1 MLPHLRALVDFF
13 PVTLSLPTNSTSK
26 TSKSDR
32 HCPHQLSAQTNH
44 HLLASRRYTLIAT
57 ASTSNTLDRHAN
69 THPRSRKPPTRFHFT
84 IARTAFLLVLA
95 MDNHQN
101 PVHGHPRDAD
111 GNHNANQAPT
121 VPELQQRIQDLRAQN
136 DQLEDVVS
144 MHLQTIFNL
153 QVQVNTQQLQV
164 NAAHQQ
170 ANALHQQV
178 LALGG
183 PALEA
188 REHAM
193 LDREAAIHQQEY
205 NLEQRETDVRH
216 REIITLNRELA
227 VTDREAAVRGGSEP
241 AAEEERPRKKPR
253 LTHGHPTAQAAMVS
267 RIEDW
272 RANVAEPSEAAAP
285 PPILPHF
292 DPFAG
297 VGKAPVRTETAGL
310 AGDGDEENTGEGV
323 DVEEV
328 EEETAEREGDEQ
340 EGDEEG
346 DEEEGGE
353 QQGSEAKAKDLEP
366 GNEDGYEADAEE
378 EEDGGDQV
386 ELNEH

>member
-1 MLPHLRALVDFF
+1 
-13 PVTLSLPTNSTSK
+13 
-26 TSKSDR
+26 
-32 HCPHQLSAQTNH
+32 
-44 HLLASRRYTLIAT
+44 
-57 ASTSNTLDRHAN
+57 
-69 THPRSRKPPTRFHFT
+69 
-84 IARTAFLLVLA
+84 
-95 MDNHQN
+95 MDNRQA
-101 PVHGHPRDAD
+101 PVHGHPRHAD
-111 GNHNANQAPT
+111 GGQDVDQAPT

-136 DQLEDVVS
+136 DQLEDVVA

-153 QVQVNTQQLQV
+153 QVQVNTQQIQV

-170 ANALHQQV
+170 ANALHQQM

-188 REHAM
+188 REHAL
-193 LDREAAIHQQEY
+193 LDAEVAIRQQQH

-216 REIITLNRELA
+216 REIVALNRELA
-227 VTDREAAVRGGSEP
+227 VTDREAAVRGGAEP
-241 AAEEERPRKKPR
+241 TAEEERPRKKPR
-253 LTHGHPTAQAAMVS
+253 LTHGHPVAEATRNS

-272 RANVAEPSEAAAP
+272 RANVAEPSEVADAP

-297 VGKAPVRTETAGL
+297 VGKAPALAETVGL
-310 AGDGDEENTGEGV
+310 AGDGDEENTGEGI
-323 DVEEV
+323 DGEEV
-328 EEETAEREGDEQ
+328 EGETAERGGDEQ

-346 DEEEGGE
+346 DEEEAGE

-378 EEDGGDQV
+378 EGDGGDQV